1 MHNRGFSDEHLESSH
16 HDDRPAGRVRHR
28 RDDGRAAL
36 RHGSSPKVILTTVA
50 AWIGVETVLYIS
62 LNLIS
67 LFGWAGDQWVALY
80 NAWRPL
86 VPNYVSR
93 YAAKRQAR
101 KDRKDKANVE

>member
-1 MHNRGFSDEHLESSH
+1 MSISNRAIMMIGLPVAFVI
-16 HDDRPAGRVRHR
+16 GVMM
-28 RDDGRAAL
+28 GAL
-36 RHGSSPKVILTTVA
+36 RTDTAVLLTVILTTVA

-101 KDRKDKANVE
+101 KDRKDKVANVE

>member
-1 MHNRGFSDEHLESSH
+1 MKE
-16 HDDRPAGRVRHR
+16 
-28 RDDGRAAL
+28 RASMMIGLPVAFTVGVMVGTL
-36 RHGSSPKVILTTVA
+36 RTDPSVVLTVVLTTVA
-50 AWIGVETVLYIS
+50 AWIGVEAVLYIS

-67 LFGWAGDQWVALY
+67 LFGWAGEQWVALY

-101 KDRKDKANVE
+101 KEKKERSNGTNL